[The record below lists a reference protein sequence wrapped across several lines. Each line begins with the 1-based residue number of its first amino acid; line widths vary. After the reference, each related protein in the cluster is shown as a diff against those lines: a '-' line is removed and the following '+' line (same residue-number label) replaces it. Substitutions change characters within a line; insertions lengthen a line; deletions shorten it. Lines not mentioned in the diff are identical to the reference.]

1 MQEIPD
7 SGNICSAIRPY
18 YPPVNIDIH
27 PA

>member
-7 SGNICSAIRPY
+7 LGNICSVIRPY